1 MRSLLFVPADSD
13 RKLAKSL
20 TCGADALILDLED
33 SVTSEHKDVARSN
46 ASKFLNENL
55 DRATKTHRMQIYV
68 RINDLQSSYWRA
80 DLDAVVAAGPDGIM
94 LPKPRSGADV
104 AALSA
109 ALRSAEQQAG
119 RERTHISIIAIAT
132 ETPGSLLNMASY
144 IGASPRL
151 TGLCWGAEDLGTA
164 LGAQSNRDGSG
175 RFTSPYLLAR
185 NLCLVTAA
193 AAEVQAID
201 TVFTE
206 FRNDEGLR
214 AEAEEAA
221 RDGFTGKLAIHP
233 AQVPIINEMFTP
245 SAANIEMAQQIVAAF
260 KSKDGK
266 GAVSLNGRML
276 DRPHLVQAQKL
287 LTRAALTSSGNEA

>member
-55 DRATKTHRMQIYV
+55 DRATKTRRMQIYV

-104 AALSA
+104 AALST

-233 AQVPIINEMFTP
+233 VQVPIINEMFTP
-245 SAANIEMAQQIVAAF
+245 SAANIEMAQQIVVAF

>member
-1 MRSLLFVPADSD
+1 
-13 RKLAKSL
+13 
-20 TCGADALILDLED
+20 
-33 SVTSEHKDVARSN
+33 
-46 ASKFLNENL
+46 
-55 DRATKTHRMQIYV
+55 MQIYV

-144 IGASPRL
+144 IGASARL

-201 TVFTE
+201 TVFTD

-233 AQVPIINEMFTP
+233 AEVPIINEMFTP

-260 KSKDGK
+260 KSKGGK